1 MKFITKLLENRE
13 PLQSYFL
20 YAIAALVAL
29 ALINYVA
36 MHLGKKIKALNNF
49 AGMTSTLMMP
59 ISLVAILLGM
69 LLGCAY
75 AGLPW
80 YISGLACAFLFI
92 IGVGYILARSR

>member
-1 MKFITKLLENRE
+1 MDFIMRLLENKEQLLR
-13 PLQSYFL
+13 YFL
-20 YAIAALVAL
+20 YAIAALVVI

-59 ISLVAILLGM
+59 ISLIAVLLGM
-69 LLGCAY
+69 LVGCAY

-80 YISGLACAFLFI
+80 YISGLGCAFLFI
-92 IGVGYILARSR
+92 IGVGHIWTRSR